1 MTSNMKNVTFSL
13 PVEYIDKLREYSKNK
28 IIPSMS
34 AGIRDALDNYF
45 KMQEKRKVY
54 EIMKE
59 ASSDKLLLNDI
70 CETMS
75 AYSFSD
81 EENDGGNDNW

>member
-1 MTSNMKNVTFSL
+1 MNSGLKSITFSL

-28 IIPSMS
+28 IIPSMN

-45 KMQEKRKVY
+45 KLQEKKRVY

-59 ASSDKLLLNDI
+59 ASTDNLLLNDI
-70 CETMS
+70 SESM
-75 AYSFSD
+75 AAFNGID
-81 EENDGGNDNW
+81 EDADGGNEDW

>member
-1 MTSNMKNVTFSL
+1 MNSGLKSITFSL

-28 IIPSMS
+28 IIPSMN

-45 KMQEKRKVY
+45 KLQEKKRVY

-59 ASSDKLLLNDI
+59 ASTDNLLLNDI
-70 CETMS
+70 SESMAAFNCI
-75 AYSFSD
+75 D
-81 EENDGGNDNW
+81 EDADGGNEDW